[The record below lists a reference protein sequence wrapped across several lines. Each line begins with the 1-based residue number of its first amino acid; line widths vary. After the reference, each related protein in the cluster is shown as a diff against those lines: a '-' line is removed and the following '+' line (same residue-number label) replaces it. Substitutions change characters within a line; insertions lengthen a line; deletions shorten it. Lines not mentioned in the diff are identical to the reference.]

1 MSRGHMVSFR
11 VFRSFRCQHLT
22 QDVELTTDACSPW
35 GDLIKSRCEPTSI
48 KTVQRR
54 NGQEFHKVAC
64 WKTESGCGSDNRWSG
79 IHEAFGSRMC
89 SGEGGDEPVRA
100 PRGWGGQREPCSHL
114 KATGTSG
121 NKNEKEE
128 YVNTFRKNGEHIAS
142 IYEKKRIY

>member
-1 MSRGHMVSFR
+1 
-11 VFRSFRCQHLT
+11 
-22 QDVELTTDACSPW
+22 
-35 GDLIKSRCEPTSI
+35 
-48 KTVQRR
+48 
-54 NGQEFHKVAC
+54 
-64 WKTESGCGSDNRWSG
+64 
-79 IHEAFGSRMC
+79 MC